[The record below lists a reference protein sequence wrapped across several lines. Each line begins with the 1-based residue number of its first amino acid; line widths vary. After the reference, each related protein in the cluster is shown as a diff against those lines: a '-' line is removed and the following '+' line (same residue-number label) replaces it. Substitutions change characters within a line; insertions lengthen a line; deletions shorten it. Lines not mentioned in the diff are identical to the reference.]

1 MENKKLLGYILKDL
15 LELEEMFDEKTCLQF
30 DEIETEFIQNRV
42 KSARKLVQLYIGHQ
56 EEKTDEPQRV
66 KQEPVIKTTIRQS
79 VDDVVDYSEKRAE
92 KQEKQF
98 TQEKTVEPIMAA
110 APEIMVEEVE
120 EPVKVVQKP
129 ATPLQ
134 RDEHQPVQGVIVNEI
149 MGYFE
154 HTITEIA
161 AEDGEK
167 IPETVDE
174 DEWQQLEPEKTVKHK
189 KAEVEQQEL
198 RLDETS
204 ADDLQNKRL
213 GDSFLKEKSVNE
225 LMSAD
230 TQKLENKISNMPV
243 SSIQAAVGINDRF
256 QYIRELFD
264 GNADKFAETVTK
276 LDSMTD
282 LKDAVVYLQQNFKW
296 KKTEVS
302 LKFVTLIK
310 RRFPQ

>member
-42 KSARKLVQLYIGHQ
+42 KSARKLVQLYIGHPD
-56 EEKTDEPQRV
+56 EKTEEPQHVEHEPVV
-66 KQEPVIKTTIRQS
+66 KTKTQQSAVIILDNTEIKTEKQIIQEKSVDPANNVEPVIKI
-79 VDDVVDYSEKRAE
+79 A
-92 KQEKQF
+92 
-98 TQEKTVEPIMAA
+98 M
-110 APEIMVEEVE
+110 VE

-129 ATPLQ
+129 VTPVLH
-134 RDEHQPVQGVIVNEI
+134 DEHQPVPGVIVNGI
-149 MGYFE
+149 MEYLE
-154 HTITEIA
+154 DTITEIA
-161 AEDGEK
+161 EEDGGNM
-167 IPETVDE
+167 PEAEEE
-174 DEWQQLEPEKTVKHK
+174 DEWQQPEPEKRFQTK
-189 KAEVEQQEL
+189 KSEAEQQEL
-198 RLDETS
+198 RLDETP
-204 ADDLQNKRL
+204 ADDQQNKRL
-213 GDSFLKEKSVNE
+213 GDSFSKERSVNE

-264 GNADKFAETVTK
+264 GDADKFAETVAK
-276 LDSMTD
+276 LDSMSD

>member
-42 KSARKLVQLYIGHQ
+42 KSARKLVQLYIGHKDEQTKEPPHVKNEPVVKTITQQSAVIINDKIEIKAEKQ
-56 EEKTDEPQRV
+56 EIKIVQEKSAELV
-66 KQEPVIKTTIRQS
+66 NNVEPVIKIAT
-79 VDDVVDYSEKRAE
+79 
-92 KQEKQF
+92 
-98 TQEKTVEPIMAA
+98 
-110 APEIMVEEVE
+110 VE
-120 EPVKVVQKP
+120 EPEKIVQKQSSP
-129 ATPLQ
+129 VQ
-134 RDEHQPVQGVIVNEI
+134 NEKNQPVPGVIVNEI
-149 MGYFE
+149 LGYFE
-154 HTITEIA
+154 DTITEIA
-161 AEDGEK
+161 EEDGEN
-167 IPETVDE
+167 IPEATDD
-174 DEWQQLEPEKTVKHK
+174 DEWHQPEPEKRIQTK

-198 RLDETS
+198 RLDETA

-230 TQKLENKISNMPV
+230 TQNLENKISNMPV
-243 SSIQAAVGINDRF
+243 SSIQAAIGINDRF
-256 QYIRELFD
+256 QYIRELFE
-264 GNADKFAETVTK
+264 GNTEKFAETVAK
-276 LDSMTD
+276 LDSMSD

>member
-42 KSARKLVQLYIGHQ
+42 KSARKLVQLYIGHP
-56 EEKTDEPQRV
+56 D
-66 KQEPVIKTTIRQS
+66 
-79 VDDVVDYSEKRAE
+79 
-92 KQEKQF
+92 
-98 TQEKTVEPIMAA
+98 EKTVEPLSAA
-110 APEIMVEEVE
+110 APVSKIAEVE
-120 EPVKVVQKP
+120 EPVKVVHKP
-129 ATPLQ
+129 ETQVL
-134 RDEHQPVQGVIVNEI
+134 RDEHQPVPGVIVNEI
-149 MGYFE
+149 MEYLE
-154 HTITEIA
+154 DTITEIA
-161 AEDGEK
+161 EEDGENM
-167 IPETVDE
+167 PEAE
-174 DEWQQLEPEKTVKHK
+174 EENEWQQPEPEKRFQTK

-198 RLDETS
+198 RLDETP

-213 GDSFLKEKSVNE
+213 GDSFLKEKSVND
-225 LMSAD
+225 LVSAD

-264 GNADKFAETVTK
+264 GDADKFAETVAK
-276 LDSMTD
+276 LDSMSD

>member
-42 KSARKLVQLYIGHQ
+42 KSARKLVQLYINHRD
-56 EEKTDEPQRV
+56 EKTEDPRYVEHEQVKETIIQQSAVIVLDKTELKKEKQIIKEKLIEPANKV
-66 KQEPVIKTTIRQS
+66 DPVIKI
-79 VDDVVDYSEKRAE
+79 A
-92 KQEKQF
+92 
-98 TQEKTVEPIMAA
+98 I
-110 APEIMVEEVE
+110 VE

-129 ATPLQ
+129 VTPVL
-134 RDEHQPVQGVIVNEI
+134 RDEHQPVPGVIVNGI
-149 MGYFE
+149 MEYLE
-154 HTITEIA
+154 DTITEIA
-161 AEDGEK
+161 EEDGGNMLEAA
-167 IPETVDE
+167 DD
-174 DEWQQLEPEKTVKHK
+174 DEWQQPEPAKSVQNK
-189 KAEVEQQEL
+189 KEEQEL
-198 RLDETS
+198 KNDETA
-204 ADDLQNKRL
+204 ADDHNKRL
-213 GDSFLKEKSVNE
+213 GDSFTKEKSVND

-243 SSIQAAVGINDRF
+243 SSIQAAIGINDRF

-264 GNADKFAETVTK
+264 GDADKFAETVAK
-276 LDSMTD
+276 LDSMPD

>member
-15 LELEEMFDEKTCLQF
+15 LELEEMFDERTCLQF

-56 EEKTDEPQRV
+56 DEKTEEPRRV
-66 KQEPVIKTTIRQS
+66 KIDPVIEKAIQQPA
-79 VDDVVDYSEKRAE
+79 VNIVDYTAIKAE
-92 KQEKQF
+92 KQEKKF
-98 TQEKTVEPIMAA
+98 IQEKAAEPFTAA
-110 APEIMVEEVE
+110 APVIKIEEVE
-120 EPVKVVQKP
+120 VPNKTIQKP
-129 ATPLQ
+129 ETPLQ
-134 RDEHQPVQGVIVNEI
+134 PDEHQPVPGIIVNEI
-149 MGYFE
+149 LGYFE
-154 HTITEIA
+154 DTITEIA
-161 AEDGEK
+161 EEDGENM
-167 IPETVDE
+167 PDAVED
-174 DEWQQLEPEKTVKHK
+174 DEWHQPEPEKRIQAK
-189 KAEVEQQEL
+189 KAHVEQQEL
-198 RLDETS
+198 RLDETP
-204 ADDLQNKRL
+204 ADDQQNIRL
-213 GDSFLKEKSVNE
+213 GDSFLKEKSVND

-264 GNADKFAETVTK
+264 GDADKFASTVTK
-276 LDSMTD
+276 LDSMSD

>member
-42 KSARKLVQLYIGHQ
+42 KSARKLVQLYIGHP
-56 EEKTDEPQRV
+56 D
-66 KQEPVIKTTIRQS
+66 
-79 VDDVVDYSEKRAE
+79 
-92 KQEKQF
+92 
-98 TQEKTVEPIMAA
+98 EKTVEPLSTA
-110 APEIMVEEVE
+110 APVSKIAEVE
-120 EPVKVVQKP
+120 EPVKAVQKP
-129 ATPLQ
+129 VTPG
-134 RDEHQPVQGVIVNEI
+134 RHEKSQPVSGVMVNEI
-149 MGYFE
+149 LGYLE
-154 HTITEIA
+154 NTITEIA
-161 AEDGEK
+161 EEDGENM
-167 IPETVDE
+167 PEAADD
-174 DEWQQLEPEKTVKHK
+174 DEWHHPEPEKRFQTK
-189 KAEVEQQEL
+189 KSEAEQQEL
-198 RLDETS
+198 RLDETP
-204 ADDLQNKRL
+204 ADDQQNKRL
-213 GDSFLKEKSVNE
+213 GDSFSKERSVNE

-264 GNADKFAETVTK
+264 GDADKFAETVTK
-276 LDSMTD
+276 LDSMSD